1 MELGNYY
8 CIDGVSNPR
17 PCHKSLTAIS
27 LQSNMSA
34 LNQPFLLKTR
44 SNFWASFAFLLAF
57 AVPGQ
62 LWAQPAAPGSATIGM
77 GEVGEAK
84 STLEALPLELQVL
97 TDSIAEVNQ
106 IHGPY
111 IGFDDVQPEQYLRFE
126 RLVERADCQELL
138 ACTSHENATVRAYAF
153 WGLARKQYPDLEKVL
168 LDHAKDEEY
177 VSEIQGGVL
186 TQIPLIEFMQW
197 VVDPDMLDGDESKKL
212 DPAVHRKVAELR
224 FSE

>member
-1 MELGNYY
+1 ML
-8 CIDGVSNPR
+8 R
-17 PCHKSLTAIS
+17 
-27 LQSNMSA
+27 
-34 LNQPFLLKTR
+34 LNQPFLLKNCSSLGACLT
-44 SNFWASFAFLLAF
+44 FFLAF
-57 AVPGQ
+57 SVTGQ
-62 LWAQPAAPGSATIGM
+62 LWAQPAAPGSVTIEAV
-77 GEVGEAK
+77 EVGEAK
-84 STLEALPLELQVL
+84 ITLEALPLELQVL
-97 TDSIAEVNQ
+97 TESIAEVNQ

-153 WGLARKQYPDLEKVL
+153 WALARKQYPDLEKVL

-212 DPAVHRKVAELR
+212 DPSVHRKVAELR

>member
-1 MELGNYY
+1 ML
-8 CIDGVSNPR
+8 R
-17 PCHKSLTAIS
+17 
-27 LQSNMSA
+27 
-34 LNQPFLLKTR
+34 LNQPFPVKNYSSL
-44 SNFWASFAFLLAF
+44 WACLALLLALM
-57 AVPGQ
+57 VPLQ
-62 LWAQPAAPGSATIGM
+62 LWAQPAAPESATTGVS
-77 GEVGEAK
+77 GVGEAK
-84 STLEALPLELQVL
+84 SILEDLPLEIQVL
-97 TDSIAEVNQ
+97 TDSIAEINQ

-111 IGFDDVQPEQYLRFE
+111 VGFDDSHPEQYLRFE

>member
-1 MELGNYY
+1 MACL
-8 CIDGVSNPR
+8 
-17 PCHKSLTAIS
+17 
-27 LQSNMSA
+27 A
-34 LNQPFLLKTR
+34 L
-44 SNFWASFAFLLAF
+44 LLALT
-57 AVPGQ
+57 VPGQ
-62 LWAQPAAPGSATIGM
+62 VWAQPAAPGFATTG
-77 GEVGEAK
+77 VGQADEAK
-84 STLEALPLELQVL
+84 STQEALPIELQVL

-111 IGFDDVQPEQYLRFE
+111 IGFDNTQPEQYLRFV

-138 ACTSHENATVRAYAF
+138 ACTSHDNATVRAYAF

>member
-1 MELGNYY
+1 M
-8 CIDGVSNPR
+8 I
-17 PCHKSLTAIS
+17 H
-27 LQSNMSA
+27 
-34 LNQPFLLKTR
+34 LNQHLLLKNC
-44 SNFWASFAFLLAF
+44 SSLWACLAF
-57 AVPGQ
+57 FLALTLPAPV
-62 LWAQPAAPGSATIGM
+62 WAQPAAPGSVTTGIS
-77 GEVGEAK
+77 EVAEVK
-84 STLEALPLELQVL
+84 SALDALPIELQVL
-97 TDSIAEVNQ
+97 TDSIAEINQ

-111 IGFDDVQPEQYLRFE
+111 VGFDDSHPEQYLRFE

-186 TQIPLIEFMQW
+186 NQIPLIEFMQW
-197 VVDPDMLDGDESKKL
+197 VVDPDMLDGNESKKL
-212 DPAVHRKVAELR
+212 DPSVHRKVAELR